1 MLTNLHTCKLFY
13 KALSSMF
20 RGQPPWKKGCDPAW
34 MHLTLRQKTYFW
46 GAGFVN
52 VLSEMF
58 NSIAARSMIGIMC
71 LRLGHLLIQCAC
83 VCSLACH
90 DQHER
95 KKLISIIFGHVMFHK
110 PSGTTFKVKNAN
122 FSSLVGPL
130 VGPSIGNYDTS
141 WAPWFKHAT
150 TSWPCVTSRG

>member
-1 MLTNLHTCKLFY
+1 MYIYIYIYIL
-13 KALSSMF
+13 
-20 RGQPPWKKGCDPAW
+20 
-34 MHLTLRQKTYFW
+34 

-71 LRLGHLLIQCAC
+71 LRLRHLLKQCAC
-83 VCSLACH
+83 VCTLACH

-130 VGPSIGNYDTS
+130 VGPSIGNYDIS
-141 WAPWFKHAT
+141 RAPWFKHAT
-150 TSWPCVTSRG
+150 ASGACVTSRSQE